1 MNKQNL
7 ENPACLSSL
16 PIMTPAP
23 GFYDDQIDANLSSDS
38 DEVYKSQLDSSV
50 TAFVANQISDNI
62 KNI

>member
-7 ENPACLSSL
+7 QNPACLSSL

-38 DEVYKSQLDSSV
+38 DEVFKS
-50 TAFVANQISDNI
+50 
-62 KNI
+62 